1 MAARQSLTVSLPADM
16 AEMIR
21 EKVASGEYDGESA
34 VIEEGLLTLSERDEA
49 LETWLRDEVAPTVK
63 AFDEGAIGTVSLD
76 EAFRH
81 FHDHIRQIRDNTLK
95 ESSPDTTNPA

>member
-16 AEMIR
+16 AKMIR
-21 EKVASGEYDGESA
+21 EKVASGEYDNESA
-34 VIEEGLLTLSERDEA
+34 VVEEGLLRLAERGEA
-49 LETWLRDEVAPTVK
+49 LETWLKKGVAPAMK

-81 FHDHIRQIRDNTLK
+81 FRKHIREIGDNTLK